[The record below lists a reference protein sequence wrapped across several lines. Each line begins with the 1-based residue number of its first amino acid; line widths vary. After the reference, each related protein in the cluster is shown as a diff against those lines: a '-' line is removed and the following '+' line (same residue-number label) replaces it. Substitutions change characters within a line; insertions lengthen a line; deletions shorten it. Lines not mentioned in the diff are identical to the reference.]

1 MSVAERLGY
10 PADARLVVAHVDDVG
25 MCHGAN
31 TAFAELSGK
40 GFITCGSVMPPCPWM
55 LEAVDMAKARPELD
69 LGVHLTLTSEWK
81 HYRWRPFTG
90 STRASGL
97 VDEDGYF
104 WRSAGETIA
113 HADLTAVEEELWAQI
128 EAVTSR
134 GLTPSHV
141 DCHMG
146 TALAPAFADIF
157 FSVCAAFAL
166 TPLMPRDWN
175 DYLSGLHMEGPED
188 NPHAARV
195 TAFEAKGRPVIDH
208 FVETPWL
215 DEPGQADAA
224 YKALIEGLQPGLSFM
239 ALHPNSA
246 GDIEVIDPPRCHCRT
261 DEVRIFQSEWF
272 LEHLRHSGIQLLS
285 FRDLVQRLEA
295 AG

>member
-10 PADARLVVAHVDDVG
+10 PADARIVVAHVDDVG
-25 MCHGAN
+25 MCHGSNA
-31 TAFAELSGK
+31 AFAELSGK

-55 LEAVDMAKARPELD
+55 LEAVETAKSRPELD

-81 HYRWRPFTG
+81 YYRWRPLTG

-104 WRSAGETIA
+104 WRSARETIQ
-113 HADLTAVEEELWAQI
+113 HADLGAVDEELRAQI

-134 GLTPSHV
+134 GVAPSHV

-146 TALAPAFADIF
+146 TALAPRFAETF
-157 FSVCAAFAL
+157 FKVCADYGL
-166 TPLMPRDWN
+166 TALMPRDWN
-175 DYLSGLHMEGPED
+175 AYLSGLHMAGPEND
-188 NPHAARV
+188 VHATRV
-195 TAFEAKGRPVIDH
+195 AAFEARGLPVIDH

-215 DEPGQADAA
+215 DEPGHGETA
-224 YKALIEGLQPGLSFM
+224 YKALIERLEPGLSFM
-239 ALHPNSA
+239 ALHPNLA

-261 DEVRIFQSEWF
+261 DEVRIFQSDWF
-272 LEHLRHSGIQLLS
+272 LDLLRHSTLHLLS
-285 FRDLVQRLEA
+285 FRDLVERVKA
-295 AG
+295 AA